1 MIEKILPLTPY
12 YINMF
17 RKIHRIQG
25 RTIIAGKPDIPS
37 NLAASVLS
45 STSAKLEW
53 DSGSNGIILVTY
65 HIQYMVVG
73 DTDWNEL
80 TVTGTASNSRQAV
93 EIRGLQPNTN
103 YAFRMFA
110 SNAEGSSATTDAIY
124 INTQGIYIY
133 ILFSICYINKGLIK
147 RTPDFILQE

>member
-1 MIEKILPLTPY
+1 MEM
-12 YINMF
+12 YINS
-17 RKIHRIQG
+17 
-25 RTIIAGKPDIPS
+25 IAGKPDTPS

-53 DSGSNGIILVTY
+53 DSGSNGVILVTY

-73 DTDWNEL
+73 DTNWNEL
-80 TVTGTASNSRQAV
+80 TVTGTASNSRQSV

-110 SNAEGSSATTDAIY
+110 SNAEGSSGTTDAIY
-124 INTQGIYIY
+124 INTQGIYY
-133 ILFSICYINKGLIK
+133 LSSETCLH
-147 RTPDFILQE
+147 